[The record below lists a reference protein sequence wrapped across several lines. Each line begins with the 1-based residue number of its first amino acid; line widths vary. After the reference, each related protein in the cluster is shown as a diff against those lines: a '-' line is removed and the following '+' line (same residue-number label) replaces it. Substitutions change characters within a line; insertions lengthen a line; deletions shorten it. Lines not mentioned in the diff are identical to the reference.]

1 MTNIDRSRVSK
12 RTSIS
17 GMDTLKPERDQARFE
32 SSLQVRQPLR
42 YAQQRVL
49 VVDDDVELCQL
60 LAEYL
65 AEEGFLVESVH
76 SGLRGVER
84 ALAGGYDIVVLDVM
98 LPEIKG
104 FEVLRRIRA
113 QSRTPVLMLT
123 ARGDDQDRILGLEMG
138 ADDYLPKPFNP
149 RELSARIEA
158 VLRRARPMLSETRP
172 NPGEGLVVIDDVEL
186 DKGARVARCN
196 GEAVELTGV
205 EFDLLDAFLNSAGS
219 VLSREEMVRAV
230 LGREFSPFDRSID
243 THVSNLRRKLGPR
256 ADGTERIKG
265 VRGIGY
271 LYVFPHS
278 SRAADKHEKSN
289 R

>member
-1 MTNIDRSRVSK
+1 LTNLDRFRSPR
-12 RTSIS
+12 RTTIA
-17 GMDTLKPERDQARFE
+17 GVDTLKPDRDHARFD
-32 SSLQVRQPLR
+32 SSARLKKAVAYP
-42 YAQQRVL
+42 QQRVL

-65 AEEGFLVESVH
+65 AEEGFIVEAVH
-76 SGLRGVER
+76 SGLKGVER
-84 ALAGGYDIVVLDVM
+84 ALSGEHAIIVLDVM

-104 FEVLRRIRA
+104 FEVLRRVRA
-113 QSRTPVLMLT
+113 QSRTPILMLT

-158 VLRRARPMLSETRP
+158 VLRRSRAPAKEPRPSAGDRL
-172 NPGEGLVVIDDVEL
+172 LVEDIEL
-186 DKGARVARCN
+186 DKGARLARRR
-196 GEAVELTGV
+196 GQAVDLTGV
-205 EFDLLDAFLNSAGS
+205 EFDLLEAFLNSPGS

-256 ADGTERIKG
+256 TDGAERIKG

-271 LYVFPHS
+271 LYVFPHHP
-278 SRAADKHEKSN
+278 RAVEK
-289 R
+289 